1 MDQAE
6 ARQELLD
13 DTLVQRA
20 ERQDMGSIASTD
32 RSATQAL
39 NKMAITKK
47 DKRQGGIAKWALY
60 INGNSRAGRRQ
71 QVTRVDFTEVEISS
85 N

>member
-1 MDQAE
+1 M
-6 ARQELLD
+6 
-13 DTLVQRA
+13 
-20 ERQDMGSIASTD
+20 
-32 RSATQAL
+32 
-39 NKMAITKK
+39 TKK